1 MSRAITFLV
10 SGHLDQVRRRWAG
23 RSWAPIGVL
32 TSPAVGID
40 LAKVVAL
47 GCPWAADN
55 GCFGQFDAHAYLRLC
70 ARIRQLDRRA
80 FRWLVIP
87 DVVADHRATVR
98 RFLIWYPILRRMGFQ
113 PDELAFVLQDGA
125 EAGPL
130 PQQEVL
136 HYFIG
141 GSTAW
146 KESQHPRT
154 IAARI
159 VYGYGKEHGWTIHM
173 GRVNTRRRLATGA
186 GLLRRQRGRH
196 GAAALW
202 QRRARRPAALRP
214 GTGGAAAAAAVRR
227 CTQLVAATR
236 TPSKEGAYERC

>member
-1 MSRAITFLV
+1 M
-10 SGHLDQVRRRWAG
+10 
-23 RSWAPIGVL
+23 L

-40 LAKVVAL
+40 LEKVVAL
-47 GCPWAADN
+47 GCPWAVDN
-55 GCFGQFDAHAYLRLC
+55 GCFGQFDPHAYLRLC
-70 ARIRQLDRRA
+70 ARIRQLDRHA

-98 RFLIWYPILRRMGFQ
+98 RFLIWYPILRRMGFA

-146 KESQHPRT
+146 KESQHPRQ

-159 VYGYGKEHGWTIHM
+159 VYSYGKEHGWTIHM
-173 GRVNTRRRLATGA
+173 GRVNTRRRLAIARACFADSVDGT
-186 GLLRRQRGRH
+186 GLLRYGS
-196 GAAALW
+196 
-202 QRRARRPAALRP
+202 RRARRP
-214 GTGGAAAAAAVRR
+214 GT
-227 CTQLVAATR
+227 L
-236 TPSKEGAYERC
+236 